1 MISFKFFPLSFEET
15 VEIVFEATS
24 ESFPEAAIL
33 IRIQK
38 GTFLQ
43 CVRSYILKEL
53 YDQLFT
59 SCSDEVLSVE
69 RDKVFFSA
77 IFLEESIISLK
88 PAVPAVV
95 TPAHELVVGFVL
107 DDGHVT

>member
-1 MISFKFFPLSFEET
+1 MRAFIY
-15 VEIVFEATS
+15 
-24 ESFPEAAIL
+24 
-33 IRIQK
+33 
-38 GTFLQ
+38 TF
-43 CVRSYILKEL
+43 KEL

-95 TPAHELVVGFVL
+95 VTPAHELVVGFVL